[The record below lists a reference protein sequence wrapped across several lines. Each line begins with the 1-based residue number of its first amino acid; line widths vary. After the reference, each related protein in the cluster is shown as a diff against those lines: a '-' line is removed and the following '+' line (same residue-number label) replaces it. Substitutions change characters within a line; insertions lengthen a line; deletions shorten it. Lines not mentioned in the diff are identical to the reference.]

1 MDARVG
7 APEEAMSDL
16 LMIAVVT
23 LFFAVSLAVVARGA
37 SRS

>member
-1 MDARVG
+1 MDVG
-7 APEEAMSDL
+7 RGSPEGIMSDIVML
-16 LMIAVVT
+16 AVVT